1 MLGTHLFKALV
12 LPTFT
17 YGIEIWGGNL
27 KNSHW
32 KVFEKGMK
40 MYMMSHIKV
49 RSSTTYHILLVEFR
63 EPPIE
68 LNTLK
73 LIMGFQQQLTHLL
86 PFGLVSKEA
95 SLSQHLVEQDFN
107 TWYKSATIWKTSG
120 GLSHWETHDNP
131 TISKTTY
138 VDIKEA
144 FLAK

>member
-1 MLGTHLFKALV
+1 LRKEAVVNATCWELKSQLFKALV

-49 RSSTTYHILLVEFR
+49 CPSTTYHILLVEFR

-68 LNTLK
+68 LSTLK
-73 LIMGFQQQLTHLL
+73 LIMGFQQQLTHLS

-95 SLSQHLVEQDFN
+95 LLSQHLAKQEFN
-107 TWYKSATIWKTSG
+107 TWYKSATIYI
-120 GLSHWETHDNP
+120 P
-131 TISKTTY
+131 PP
-138 VDIKEA
+138 
-144 FLAK
+144 

>member
-1 MLGTHLFKALV
+1 MKAMMGTLRKEAVVNATCWELKSHLFKALV

-63 EPPIE
+63 
-68 LNTLK
+68 
-73 LIMGFQQQLTHLL
+73 
-86 PFGLVSKEA
+86 
-95 SLSQHLVEQDFN
+95 
-107 TWYKSATIWKTSG
+107 
-120 GLSHWETHDNP
+120 
-131 TISKTTY
+131 
-138 VDIKEA
+138 
-144 FLAK
+144 